1 MTFPL
6 RVCLVLALTA
16 IGAIAAAMPAVSSA
30 RQKPVSQPTACAWPV
45 ESTPTKANVAY
56 PDSNATYWTM
66 PYIAQ
71 AGMTITLTGTF
82 PVTRFF
88 SFNVYNSAAQDF
100 TTNGINSSLTDY
112 EIVPTAGTQNPWVT
126 AGATPGTYS
135 VTLQNGVTS
144 SMTNAIPLAPAT
156 PSTPLVTGMP
166 ANTGFV
172 MMRVYLPANNDA
184 NAIPLPT
191 MTFAYADGTTKT
203 LAQCANAQKTPT
215 MTSKITKAVIGK
227 FLSKVLAGKVG
238 TPPAATGSCS
248 NSLVF
253 CKAGG
258 STTPFPNSDS
268 GYVAATYQ
276 PAAGYVTV
284 IQAKMPTSATMYQN
298 GPGVWPAA
306 GLDLRYWSFCNYV
319 YAVPYP
325 VVKVGK
331 IMGCTADQDM
341 PLVNGTATVVLS
353 SVKDRP
359 AATKGANATIGWL
372 PTSRSNTTA
381 KEVIAIRNMLAAPT
395 FTQSVMNATN
405 TNEASAIAVM
415 GEYYPTGTQ
424 CTKATFAAGGAAA
437 CFAKPASPS

>member
-1 MTFPL
+1 MRSRRAGFT
-6 RVCLVLALTA
+6 LVELLVVIAIIGTLVGLLLPAVQAAREAARRSQCSNNLKQMSLALLNHESAKKKFPPFSILPRTSTFDPFSA
-16 IGAIAAAMPAVSSA
+16 QVRLLPYLEQGNIAALIDVSGQVPFTAHPEVAQMRIGQFMCPSETNDKQ
-30 RQKPVSQPTACAWPV
+30 RVTPTLIHYPLNYCFNEGTWFIYDPVSDTVGDGAFAPNR
-45 ESTPTKANVAY
+45 SY
-56 PDSNATYWTM
+56 R
-66 PYIAQ
+66 IAD
-71 AGMTITLTGTF
+71 ML
-82 PVTRFF
+82 
-88 SFNVYNSAAQDF
+88 
-100 TTNGINSSLTDY
+100 
-112 EIVPTAGTQNPWVT
+112 
-126 AGATPGTYS
+126 
-135 VTLQNGVTS
+135 
-144 SMTNAIPLAPAT
+144 
-156 PSTPLVTGMP
+156 
-166 ANTGFV
+166 
-172 MMRVYLPANNDA
+172 
-184 NAIPLPT
+184 
-191 MTFAYADGTTKT
+191 DGTTKT

-215 MTSKITKAVIGK
+215 MKSKITKAVIGK
-227 FLSKVLAGKVG
+227 FFSKVLAGKVG
-238 TPPAATGSCS
+238 TPPGATGSCS
-248 NSLVF
+248 DSLVF

-284 IQAKMPTSATMYQN
+284 IQAKMPTSATMYKN

-306 GLDLRYWSFCNYV
+306 GLDLRYWSFCNYIH
-319 YAVPYP
+319 AVPYP
-325 VVKVGK
+325 VVKVGS

-437 CFAKPASPS
+437 CFATPASPS